1 MTCNH
6 IQANVD
12 ATGEAAKRCLANG
25 PVKFNVV
32 GNVY

>member
-6 IQANVD
+6 TQAYVD
-12 ATGEAAKRCLANG
+12 ATGKAAKRCLANG
-25 PVKFNVV
+25 LVKFNVE